1 MVFLLQQPKRAK
13 IALTHVRLGRKGE
26 PDGDVMYFPMKAWTK
41 QVNRRQRGKVR
52 LSGRG
57 FLSNAAPEA
66 EGSGGIQE
74 EGHLDT

>member
-13 IALTHVRLGRKGE
+13 IALMHVRLGRKGE
-26 PDGDVMYFPMKAWTK
+26 PDGDVMKTWTK
-41 QVNRRQRGKVR
+41 QVNWRQRGKVR

-57 FLSNAAPEA
+57 FLNNAAPEA
-66 EGSGGIQE
+66 EGSGSIQE